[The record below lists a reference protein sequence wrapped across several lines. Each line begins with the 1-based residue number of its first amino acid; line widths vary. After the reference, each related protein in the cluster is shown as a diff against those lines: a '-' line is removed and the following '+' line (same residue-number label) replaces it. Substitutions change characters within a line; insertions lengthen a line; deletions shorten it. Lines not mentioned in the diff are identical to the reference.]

1 MTAQW
6 QWMQNVPKIH
16 MCTYTQRM
24 YMMDW
29 HRQGTSFFI
38 FALLMACLLSIK
50 PLNKRTNLQMTSLCL
65 FKKIPKVF
73 YMNTFVSCSQKK
85 ILLRNHT
92 SKLDN
97 ISSHHTWAIISS
109 ISSLLSSSK
118 EAPFLP
124 AFSSPSI
131 PLTHPATLWAQHG
144 CNPSVPQRGLRCC
157 HPL

>member
-1 MTAQW
+1 MSCRTASVWLSMTAQW

-65 FKKIPKVF
+65 FKKKKMLHPKSF
-73 YMNTFVSCSQKK
+73 LHEHIRLMLSKEDSFKK
-85 ILLRNHT
+85 SHFKTGQHLF
-92 SKLDN
+92 
-97 ISSHHTWAIISS
+97 SSHLSYNQFNFQSAFIFQR
-109 ISSLLSSSK
+109 SSLSSCF
-118 EAPFLP
+118 FLP
-124 AFSSPSI
+124 LYPS
-131 PLTHPATLWAQHG
+131 HPPCNTLSTTW
-144 CNPSVPQRGLRCC
+144 L
-157 HPL
+157 